1 MDISQCPAILTDY
14 GPTLGVDHVLQ
25 IVLSNILKNKINMQR
40 CQSGRSCSL
49 GTAVYGNVPRVQIP
63 VSAPIVNNTNPKK
76 SLEFVF
82 FSTHYFGLI
91 KKLCINWYHT
101 LLFLLLFGCST
112 FLVKHNPCKILHI
125 ILNSLLLVRINSWHF
140 LFEQYFTFP

>member
-1 MDISQCPAILTDY
+1 MRYFPDGLWTTPS
-14 GPTLGVDHVLQ
+14 VDHVLQ
-25 IVLSNILKNKINMQR
+25 NLILLIPNTIFYMQR

-49 GTAVYGNVPRVQIP
+49 GTAVYGNVPRVRIP
-63 VSAPIVNNTNPKK
+63 ISAPIVNNTNPKK

-112 FLVKHNPCKILHI
+112 FLVKHNPCKILQI
-125 ILNSLLLVRINSWHF
+125 ILNSLIIVRINSWHF